1 MLRTLSLH
9 LVVIGL
15 LLITHTAIHAQPT
28 DAEVS
33 ALQAAKLQ
41 ATTTFLDA
49 GQPLAARLKAAEGLG
64 YPDAE
69 TFIELLRVGQDR
81 SDENAIRLVALKRYR
96 YDQQYIDTV
105 LGIVADTTESDDL
118 AAGLIE
124 DISRRTT
131 FRQPAEI
138 RQQLQ
143 SALRER
149 LTDSRDA
156 VRLAA
161 YRALVSSHD
170 ALAIDQLVQSLRDGG
185 PVPIPLA
192 DAIEL
197 LDVDGPTKHLV
208 TVRPYLENPDPS
220 VRAQAARVLAVGQDS
235 RQSVVDLAFDSAT
248 PREVRLNALRA
259 LSREDEQYLTYALR
273 LMANRTEDADV
284 RYAAMEGGM
293 IRLNY
298 HNEPAESQILFAIA
312 VESLS
317 GQSGVVTSQDLDV
330 GAEAKKLI
338 VHLRR
343 YFPAVEKHYA
353 RR

>member
-1 MLRTLSLH
+1 MPRSYLPH
-9 LVVIGL
+9 LTVLGL
-15 LLITHTAIHAQPT
+15 LLITNTAIHAQLT
-28 DAEVS
+28 QAEVS
-33 ALQAAKLQ
+33 ALRDARVQ
-41 ATTTFLDA
+41 ATATFLDA
-49 GQPLAARLKAAEGLG
+49 SEPVAARLLAAERLG

-69 TFIELLRVGQDR
+69 TFDELLRVGQDR
-81 SDENAIRLVALKRYR
+81 SDDNAIRLVALKRYR

-105 LGIVADTTESDDL
+105 LSVLADTTESDDL

-149 LTDSRDA
+149 LTDTRDA

-185 PVPIPLA
+185 PVPIPIA

-197 LDVDGPTKHLV
+197 LDVDGPNKHLG
-208 TVRPYLENPDPS
+208 TVRPFLANQDPS
-220 VRAQAARVLAVGQDS
+220 VQGQAARVLAVDQDS
-235 RQSVVDLAFDSAT
+235 RQRVVDLAFDSTT

-259 LSREDEQYLTYALR
+259 LSREDEQYLAYALR

-284 RYAAMEGGM
+284 RYVAMEGGM

-298 HNEPAESQILFAIA
+298 HNEPPESQIQFAIA

-330 GAEAKKLI
+330 GAEAKRLSA
-338 VHLRR
+338 HLRR
-343 YFPAVEKHYA
+343 YFPAVGKFFA
-353 RR
+353 NR